1 MLVLLFLSLA
11 LAKVNLFEAWI
22 YLLMGW
28 YIYTTDFVFL
38 DSSVAKVID
47 SLAKLVE
54 LRLTLS
60 FESRISV
67 GRFYHLIRKRALQIV
82 LQVH

>member
-11 LAKVNLFEAWI
+11 EIDLFEAWI
-22 YLLMGW
+22 DLLMGW

-38 DSSVAKVID
+38 DSSVAEVID

-67 GRFYHLIRKRALQIV
+67 GRFCHLIRECALQIV

>member
-38 DSSVAKVID
+38 DSSVAEVID

-54 LRLTLS
+54 FGLTLG

-67 GRFYHLIRKRALQIV
+67 GCFCHLIRKRALQIV
-82 LQVH
+82 FQVH